1 MNRSPQFSAP
11 MILLA
16 LAVALLMWRCS
27 R

>member
-27 R
+27 K